1 MSARRAAVVGSPIA
15 HSRSPLLHR
24 AAYAALGLD
33 WTYDAIEVTPAG
45 LEDFLATCEAPEWV
59 GLSLTMPLK
68 SDVIPLLD
76 GMSDL
81 GRTVGAIN
89 TVVFDGTTRLGHNTD
104 VGGMVH
110 ALEGC
115 SQRVLA
121 PTSGAIIGGG
131 ATARSALAAL
141 AQMGVRH
148 ADVVVRSPERA
159 RDLVAIAAALEM
171 DLTIRTWDSPGQ
183 ALTSDVVMST
193 VPAGVSD
200 RFVRDIPEVPGVLLD
215 VAYAGGHGALVE
227 SWRSRGGS
235 AADGLDL
242 LLWQAADQIRIFTGS
257 EPPLA
262 QMRAALMAG
271 DTDMSLTRPG

>member
-1 MSARRAAVVGSPIA
+1 MSARRAAVLGSPIA

-89 TVVFDGTTRLGHNTD
+89 TVVLDGTTRLGHNTD

-110 ALEGC
+110 ALEEC

-159 RDLVAIAAALEM
+159 RDRAVPRYYVVWRLPGAAV
-171 DLTIRTWDSPGQ
+171 DVTGIHHGDIRAWEAVIQHAPG
-183 ALTSDVVMST
+183 
-193 VPAGVSD
+193 G
-200 RFVRDIPEVPGVLLD
+200 R
-215 VAYAGGHGALVE
+215 Y
-227 SWRSRGGS
+227 RSGTG
-235 AADGLDL
+235 DGPHHPHL
-242 LLWQAADQIRIFTGS
+242 G
-257 EPPLA
+257 
-262 QMRAALMAG
+262 
-271 DTDMSLTRPG
+271 LTRSGADLRCRDLHRPGGGLRPVCPRYPRGSGRTPGCRLRGWALRVGGILAGPWRGRRGWA